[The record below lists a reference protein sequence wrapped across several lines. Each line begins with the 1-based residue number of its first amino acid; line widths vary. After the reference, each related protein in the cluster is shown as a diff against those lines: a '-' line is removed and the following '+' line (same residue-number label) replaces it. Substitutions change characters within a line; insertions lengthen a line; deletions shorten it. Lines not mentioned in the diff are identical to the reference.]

1 MPIKFKVDVLEMLK
15 DAGYT
20 TYRIK
25 KEKLLAESTVQKL
38 RNDEM
43 VSIDNISRLCQ
54 VLQCQPGD
62 LLVYTPGESENEPAE
77 EAE

>member
-54 VLQCQPGD
+54 VQQCQPGD
-62 LLVYTPGESENEPAE
+62 IIEFVPE
-77 EAE
+77 EE

>member
-62 LLVYTPGESENEPAE
+62 IIEFIPE
-77 EAE
+77 EE

>member
-43 VSIDNISRLCQ
+43 VFIDNISRLCQ

-62 LLVYTPGESENEPAE
+62 IIEFVPE
-77 EAE
+77 EE

>member
-15 DAGYT
+15 EAGYT

-62 LLVYTPGESENEPAE
+62 IIEFVPE
-77 EAE
+77 E

>member
-62 LLVYTPGESENEPAE
+62 IIEFVPE
-77 EAE
+77 EE

>member
-62 LLVYTPGESENEPAE
+62 IIEFVPE
-77 EAE
+77 E

>member
-1 MPIKFKVDVLEMLK
+1 MPIKFKVDVLEILK

-62 LLVYTPGESENEPAE
+62 IIEFVPE
-77 EAE
+77 EE

>member
-1 MPIKFKVDVLEMLK
+1 MPIKFKVEVLEMLK

-62 LLVYTPGESENEPAE
+62 IIEFVPE
-77 EAE
+77 EE

>member
-20 TYRIK
+20 TNRIK

-38 RNDEM
+38 RIDEM

-62 LLVYTPGESENEPAE
+62 IIEFVPE
-77 EAE
+77 EE

>member
-62 LLVYTPGESENEPAE
+62 IIVYQE
-77 EAE
+77 

>member
-62 LLVYTPGESENEPAE
+62 IIEYRPDDPTIENN
-77 EAE
+77 

>member
-1 MPIKFKVDVLEMLK
+1 MPIKFKADILEMLK

-54 VLQCQPGD
+54 VLKCQPGD
-62 LLVYTPGESENEPAE
+62 IIEFVLDE
-77 EAE
+77 E

>member
-1 MPIKFKVDVLEMLK
+1 MPIKFKDDVLEMLK

-25 KEKLLAESTVQKL
+25 KVKLLAESTVQKL

-62 LLVYTPGESENEPAE
+62 IIEFVPE
-77 EAE
+77 EE

>member
-62 LLVYTPGESENEPAE
+62 IIEFVRE
-77 EAE
+77 EE